1 VRGDFLCCMKIELN
15 KQLDKEMYIS
25 FRDAVV
31 GGADFGEK
39 IRKDHPQITEKNYGE
54 YIDDYYQERRDKLEA
69 VRTET
74 ENCFAE
80 IREPLFLELKK
91 YFGRDFSGR
100 KYVCYL
106 SIFDIN
112 ARFLENKTFQVYY
125 KRSYHLR
132 KEVIAHELTHFTFY
146 DFCHGLGIKDSQ
158 ALWEL
163 SEIFN
168 VIFLNLA
175 PLQVVI
181 GAEELL
187 FYPNLKDKLET
198 VKAIWSKQLPANEFV
213 KTSLVSISSVS

>member
-1 VRGDFLCCMKIELN
+1 MSIKKCDTIPLLRARGDFLCHMKIELN

-100 KYVCYL
+100 KYVRQY
-106 SIFDIN
+106 
-112 ARFLENKTFQVYY
+112 T
-125 KRSYHLR
+125 
-132 KEVIAHELTHFTFY
+132 
-146 DFCHGLGIKDSQ
+146 
-158 ALWEL
+158 
-163 SEIFN
+163 
-168 VIFLNLA
+168 
-175 PLQVVI
+175 
-181 GAEELL
+181 
-187 FYPNLKDKLET
+187 
-198 VKAIWSKQLPANEFV
+198 
-213 KTSLVSISSVS
+213 